1 MDEPPKLEW
10 FYVDQ
15 TNESKGPFAERDIDA
30 LFRAN
35 DINTSTPV
43 WKEGM
48 QDWEPL
54 GKQQQFIDNLA
65 EDEIQMVLQ
74 SQPVQKLHEDIEPV
88 KQEDQVIFILEK
100 DSS

>member
-1 MDEPPKLEW
+1 MDDPPKLEW

-15 TNESKGPFAERDIDA
+15 NNESKGPYAERDIDA

-35 DINTSTPV
+35 DISTSTPV

-65 EDEIQMVLQ
+65 EDDIQIVLQ
-74 SQPVQKLHEDIEPV
+74 SQPVQKLIQPEEPSNPEDPA
-88 KQEDQVIFILEK
+88 ILM
-100 DSS
+100 